1 MIKSEKGQVEIRGKY
16 SEICADYFCI
26 AKAIESSS
34 EESKRFKVAMILK
47 AIIEKKIKEENIEKA
62 ANAVE
67 KLSDG
72 YLSAKSIIE
81 LHTHAGIF
89 KALAGLGMFG
99 L

>member
-1 MIKSEKGQVEIRGKY
+1 MIKSEKGKVEIRGTY

-34 EESKRFKVAMILK
+34 EESKRFKATIILK
-47 AIIEKKIKEENIEKA
+47 AITENKIKKENLEKA
-62 ANAVE
+62 ANALE

-72 YLSAKSIIE
+72 YISAESIIE
-81 LHTHAGIF
+81 LHKHAGIF